1 MTQSTW
7 SEWSCDSRP
16 GAKKIPCSGCGKPF
30 VLDHKKGW
38 KATRVIVREMKVN
51 WFRGD
56 DEVEFYHPECV
67 PHTAPPEF
75 IERDYKYER

>member
-1 MTQSTW
+1 
-7 SEWSCDSRP
+7 
-16 GAKKIPCSGCGKPF
+16 
-30 VLDHKKGW
+30 
-38 KATRVIVREMKVN
+38 MKVN